1 MKWYSALSRDGDL
14 VAAARAVADEVRDAL
29 DGVEPNLALLFVS
42 EEHAERYREA
52 SALLSSEFS
61 TALLLGC
68 TARSV
73 IGGADEAEEGPGLSV
88 TVASLPGV
96 TLRPFHLDAGE
107 LPDPREAHAFW
118 PEKLGA
124 ATSESPGF
132 VILSDP
138 FSFDVDGFIHGL
150 DAAFPQSVKVG
161 GVASAGRAPGENA
174 LYIGTDVH
182 RGGAVGVA
190 FCGEIE
196 IETVVSQGCR
206 PIGQPMFVT
215 RARENILF
223 ELDGRPALPALE
235 GLVESLSEEDQALAQ
250 GSLFLGIG
258 MDENQG
264 HFKMGDFIVRNLVG
278 TDKASG
284 ALVVGGLLRA
294 NQVVQF
300 QLRDAYTAAEDLDL
314 RLTEIAEGGVQA
326 EAALLFSCL
335 GRGAHLYGRPNHDSD
350 ALRSHL
356 GALPIGGFFANGEIG
371 PVGGKTFVHGY
382 TSVIA
387 LIRAPRS

>member
-1 MKWYSALSRDGDL
+1 MKWYSALSRDADL
-14 VAAARAVADEVRDAL
+14 VVAARAVVDEARNAL
-29 DGVEPNLALLFVS
+29 DGVEPNLLLLFVS
-42 EEHAERYREA
+42 QGHAERYREA
-52 SALLSSEFS
+52 SAFLSSEFP

-73 IGGADEAEEGPGLSV
+73 VGGGDEAEEGPALSV
-88 TVASLPGV
+88 TAASLPGV
-96 TLRPFHLDAGE
+96 TLRPFHLDAEE

-124 ATSESPGF
+124 ATCENPTF
-132 VILSDP
+132 VIFSDP
-138 FSFDVDGFIHGL
+138 FSFDVESFLHGL
-150 DAAFPQSVKVG
+150 DATFPLGGKIG
-161 GVASAGRAPGENA
+161 GVASAGRAPGENV

-190 FCGEIE
+190 LCGDIEIE
-196 IETVVSQGCR
+196 IVVSQGCR

-223 ELDGRPALPALE
+223 EIDGQPALPVLTQ
-235 GLVESLSEEDQALAQ
+235 LVETLSEEDAALAS

-258 MDENQG
+258 MDEHQG
-264 HFKMGDFIVRNLVG
+264 HFGQGDFLVRNLVG

-284 ALVVGGLLRA
+284 ALVVGGLMREK
-294 NQVVQF
+294 QVVQF
-300 QLRDAYTAAEDLDL
+300 QLRDATTAGQDLEQ
-314 RLTEIAEGGVQA
+314 RLTDVAEVGAQA

-335 GRGAHLYGRPNHDSD
+335 GRGANLYGAPNHDSD
-350 ALRSHL
+350 ALRRHF

-371 PVGGKTFVHGY
+371 PVGGRTFVHGY
-382 TSVIA
+382 TSVIG
-387 LIRAPRS
+387 LIRARHS